1 MINTVLHPI
10 SRPTS
15 SARAGDFLSV
25 LLLAL
30 SVALTMVTLAS
41 A

>member
-1 MINTVLHPI
+1 MINSAFHPI

-15 SARAGDFLSV
+15 SDRAGDFLSV
-25 LLLAL
+25 LLLAF
-30 SVALTMVTLAS
+30 SIALTWVTLAS

>member
-10 SRPTS
+10 SRPTGS
-15 SARAGDFLSV
+15 GKAGDFLSV
-25 LLLAL
+25 LLLAF
-30 SVALTMVTLAS
+30 SVALTWVTLAN